1 MLTRFPPSPGGP
13 GVAQV
18 PIHPPKR
25 AHAIIAVALTL
36 WLATPFAAP
45 ALAQAAQQAS
55 PAEQASTAEPPK
67 SEPTAV
73 DPVPAMADA
82 AVRAWLQREPLA
94 LESLTTLEP
103 SALCRMLPEL
113 VTNPAPPPGTQV
125 RVEDRIE
132 RPSDVEGE
140 RRFTYAAVRT
150 GGQLDVVE
158 VVMTQSRGAWSAAHV
173 GFLQQNQPVGVRA
186 WLQTPA
192 AAWVFAAFSL
202 LVLLALMRRGSTL
215 RRWLAAGL
223 AAIRE
228 HRRLVVGTLVA
239 LYALF
244 GLGAYVGTTLP
255 QECEQAV
262 FDVLNAAI
270 GSVGATQAYGS
281 GNVVRAAA
289 TTYFQNFV
297 VVSTSVLL
305 PLAALFALP
314 AYLFAGLSFFAQGI
328 PFGLLASGGLG
339 YTVLLVLLLVL
350 ELTSYFLVVAG
361 GGMFLTT
368 LLRGRNVNA
377 AADARRRRAPGDPA
391 SAGQGGA
398 GAAPTGGGQR
408 ETVAGRTPPPAGP
421 FARGFRKLLLM
432 LPIAGLLLLAGAW
445 YEALIIILGLA

>member
-1 MLTRFPPSPGGP
+1 M
-13 GVAQV
+13 
-18 PIHPPKR
+18 PIRPHQTAR
-25 AHAIIAVALTL
+25 AVIAIALTL
-36 WLATPFAAP
+36 WLTAP
-45 ALAQAAQQAS
+45 ALAQAAPEARPALPAS
-55 PAEQASTAEPPK
+55 QSAGATTAP
-67 SEPTAV
+67 
-73 DPVPAMADA
+73 DPVPALADA
-82 AVRAWLQREPLA
+82 AVQAWLQREPVA
-94 LESLTTLEP
+94 LESLATLEP

-132 RPSDVEGE
+132 RPTDVEGE

-158 VVMTQSRGAWSAAHV
+158 VVMQESRGTWSAGHV

-186 WLQTPA
+186 WLQTPT

-202 LVLLALMRRGSTL
+202 LVLFALTRRGSTL

-262 FDVLNAAI
+262 LDVLNAAI

-289 TTYFQNFV
+289 TTYFQNFI

-350 ELTSYFLVVAG
+350 ELTAYFLVVAG
-361 GGMFLTT
+361 GGMFLAT
-368 LLRGRNVNA
+368 LVRGRNA
-377 AADARRRRAPGDPA
+377 RGTADPRPRPTTGEP
-391 SAGQGGA
+391 A
-398 GAAPTGGGQR
+398 GAAQARPGQAR
-408 ETVAGRTPPPAGP
+408 AGEAARGTIAGRPPPAGP